1 MLVKRQVVGKEIQFM
16 REQRGK
22 ATLFHADHLRC
33 FAFPEVAV
41 MHQERVCLPVNRR
54 GYCRLRGG
62 DGGKDAADFCLA
74 FNLQAVGRVIAETG
88 ALQQFVQVGLQLVAG
103 NHDGS
108 EWCDVCQ
115 WFCRAGH

>member
-1 MLVKRQVVGKEIQFM
+1 MFGKVGVVAQLGVLVKRQVVGKEVQLM

-22 ATLFHADHLRC
+22 ATLLQTDHLRR

-62 DGGKDAADFCLA
+62 DGGKDAADFRPP
-74 FNLQAVGRVIAETG
+74 FHLQAVGRVIAETG
-88 ALQQFVQVGLQLVAG
+88 ALQQFVQMGLQLVTG
-103 NHDGS
+103 NHVDS
-108 EWCDVCQ
+108 
-115 WFCRAGH
+115 

>member
-1 MLVKRQVVGKEIQFM
+1 M

-22 ATLFHADHLRC
+22 ATLLQADHLRR

-62 DGGKDAADFCLA
+62 DGGKDAADFRLA
-74 FNLQAVGRVIAETG
+74 FDLQAVWRVVAK
-88 ALQQFVQVGLQLVAG
+88 AVGL
-103 NHDGS
+103 
-108 EWCDVCQ
+108 
-115 WFCRAGH
+115 